1 MADRLKQIPKRI
13 AEVWKS
19 WTNKQR
25 MIIISSA
32 AVLVIAMIILIV
44 VLNQPNYQVLTTCK
58 DYNEMSQVTKL
69 LSDAGYKY
77 EVADGSLVVK
87 VEKAN
92 LTAAKMAL
100 ASGDIKS
107 DGYTFEDAMTSSFST
122 TESDKTKQYEH
133 YLESKFA
140 DDLASMDGIRSASVT
155 VDIADD
161 TNSFYTNTSESS
173 VAAVLQLETSNSVSG
188 DRAESIANFLATAV
202 GNKTTNAITIISA
215 DGSTLFSG
223 TSNAASSSGVSY
235 NSQLKYKDQIES
247 TTKSSLK
254 QGLLATGLYDDA
266 YFTLNYVL
274 NWDRVNT
281 IAKEYTAQ
289 EGMEQGLFSESYEE
303 TSTGTNGAS
312 GTPGTNSNDAD
323 TTTYEISNGTS
334 QSTYEVRKYSYLPNE
349 LVTTT
354 NTEPGAI
361 VYDTSTLAVTFIRN
375 RVYNEDEVRE
385 LGYLDNMTWEEFKAQ
400 NAESVVMDVDDTWT
414 NLISNGTGINAN
426 NISVMAYERHYF
438 EDSTAPGVMSTV
450 TFWVQIALAVAT
462 LALLVLVVLRSAR
475 PLTVEETEPELSVE
489 EMLATTREKQPSVD
503 DIDLQEKSETRIAIE
518 KFVDENPEAVAL
530 LLRNWLSED
539 WD

>member
-1 MADRLKQIPKRI
+1 MVERLKQFPKRI
-13 AEVWKS
+13 AEIWNN
-19 WTNKQR
+19 WTRKQKT
-25 MIIISSA
+25 IIISSA
-32 AVLVIAMIILIV
+32 AVLLIAVIILIIA
-44 VLNQPNYQVLTTCK
+44 LNKPNYQVLTTCK
-58 DYNEMSQVTKL
+58 DYNEMSQVTKI
-69 LSDAGYKY
+69 LSDAGYSY
-77 EVADGSLVVK
+77 EVADNTLVVK
-87 VEKAN
+87 VKKAD
-92 LTAAKMAL
+92 LTAAKMAI

-107 DGYTFEDAMTSSFST
+107 DGYSFEDAMTSSFST

-133 YLESKFA
+133 YLEYKFA
-140 DDLASMDGIRSASVT
+140 DDLKSMDGIKSASVT

-173 VAAVLQLETSNSVSG
+173 VAAVLQLTDTLSG

-202 GNKTTNAITIISA
+202 GNSTTNAITIISS
-215 DGSTLFSG
+215 DGTTLFSG
-223 TSNAASSSGVSY
+223 NSNSSSTSGVSY

-274 NWDRVNT
+274 NWDKVNK
-281 IAKEYTAQ
+281 IAKEYTAPD
-289 EGMEQGLFSESYEE
+289 GMDQGLFSESYEE
-303 TSTGTNGAS
+303 KSTGSNGAS
-312 GTPGTNSNDAD
+312 GTPGTKSNNTDS
-323 TTTYEISNGTS
+323 TTYDLTNGTS
-334 QSTYEVRKYSYLPNE
+334 ESSYEAKKYSYLPNE

-361 VYDTSTLAVTFIRN
+361 VYDTSTLAVTFIKN
-375 RVYNEDEVRE
+375 RVYNEDECKK
-385 LGYLDNMTWEEFKAQ
+385 LGYLDNTTWEEFKAQ
-400 NAESVVMDVDDTWT
+400 NADSVVLNVDNTWT

-438 EDSTAPGVMSTV
+438 QDSTQPGVMSTV
-450 TFWVQIALAVAT
+450 TFWVQIALAVVI
-462 LALLVLVVLRSAR
+462 LGLLVFIVLRSAR

-489 EMLATTREKQPSVD
+489 EMLATTKENQPAVD
-503 DIDLQEKSETRIAIE
+503 DIDIQEKSETRKAIE

-530 LLRNWLSED
+530 LLRNWLNED

>member
-1 MADRLKQIPKRI
+1 MVERLKQFPKRI
-13 AEVWKS
+13 AEIWNN
-19 WTNKQR
+19 WTRKQKT
-25 MIIISSA
+25 IIISSA
-32 AVLVIAMIILIV
+32 AVLLIAVIILIV
-44 VLNQPNYQVLTTCK
+44 ALNKPNYQVLTTCK
-58 DYNEMSQVTKL
+58 DYNEMSQVTKI
-69 LSDAGYKY
+69 LSDAGYSY
-77 EVADGSLVVK
+77 EVADNTLVVK
-87 VEKAN
+87 VKKAD
-92 LTAAKMAL
+92 LTAAKMAI

-107 DGYTFEDAMTSSFST
+107 DGYSFEDAMTSSFST

-133 YLESKFA
+133 YLEYKFA
-140 DDLASMDGIRSASVT
+140 DDLKSMDGIKSASVT

-173 VAAVLQLETSNSVSG
+173 VAAVLQLTDTLSG

-202 GNKTTNAITIISA
+202 GNSTTNAITIISS
-215 DGSTLFSG
+215 DGTTLFSG
-223 TSNAASSSGVSY
+223 NSNSSSTSGVSY

-274 NWDRVNT
+274 NWDKVNK
-281 IAKEYTAQ
+281 IAKEYTAPD
-289 EGMEQGLFSESYEE
+289 GMDQGLFSESYEE
-303 TSTGTNGAS
+303 KSTGSNGAS
-312 GTPGTNSNDAD
+312 GTPGTTSNNTDS
-323 TTTYEISNGTS
+323 TTYDLTNGTS
-334 QSTYEVRKYSYLPNE
+334 ESTYELKKYSYLPNE

-361 VYDTSTLAVTFIRN
+361 VYDTSTLAVTFIKN
-375 RVYNEDEVRE
+375 RVYNEDECKK
-385 LGYLDNMTWEEFKAQ
+385 LGYLDNTTWEEFKAQ
-400 NAESVVMDVDDTWT
+400 NADSVVLNVDNTWT

-438 EDSTAPGVMSTV
+438 QDSTQPGVMSTV
-450 TFWVQIALAVAT
+450 TFWVQIALAVVI
-462 LALLVLVVLRSAR
+462 LGLLVFIVLRSAR

-489 EMLATTREKQPSVD
+489 EMLATTKENQPAVD
-503 DIDLQEKSETRIAIE
+503 DIDIQEKSETRKAIE

-530 LLRNWLSED
+530 LLRNWLNED

>member
-1 MADRLKQIPKRI
+1 MVERLKQFPKRI
-13 AEVWKS
+13 AEIWNN
-19 WTNKQR
+19 WTRKQKT
-25 MIIISSA
+25 IIISSA
-32 AVLVIAMIILIV
+32 AVLLIAVIILIIA
-44 VLNQPNYQVLTTCK
+44 LNKPNYQVLTTCK
-58 DYNEMSQVTKL
+58 DYNEMSQVTKI
-69 LSDAGYKY
+69 LSDAGYSY
-77 EVADGSLVVK
+77 EVADNTLVVK
-87 VEKAN
+87 VKKAD
-92 LTAAKMAL
+92 LTAAKMAI

-107 DGYTFEDAMTSSFST
+107 DGYSFEDAMTSSFST

-133 YLESKFA
+133 YLEYKFA
-140 DDLASMDGIRSASVT
+140 DDLKSMDGIKSASVT

-173 VAAVLQLETSNSVSG
+173 VAAVLQLTDTLSG

-202 GNKTTNAITIISA
+202 GNSTTNAITIISS
-215 DGSTLFSG
+215 DGTTLFSG
-223 TSNAASSSGVSY
+223 NSNSSSTSGVSY

-274 NWDRVNT
+274 NWDKVNK
-281 IAKEYTAQ
+281 IAKEYTAPD
-289 EGMEQGLFSESYEE
+289 GMDQGLFSESYEE
-303 TSTGTNGAS
+303 KSTGSNGAS
-312 GTPGTNSNDAD
+312 GTPGTKSNNTDS
-323 TTTYEISNGTS
+323 TTYDLTDGTS
-334 QSTYEVRKYSYLPNE
+334 ESTYEVKKYSYLPNE

-361 VYDTSTLAVTFIRN
+361 VYDTSTLAVTFIKN
-375 RVYNEDEVRE
+375 RVYNEDECKK
-385 LGYLDNMTWEEFKAQ
+385 LGYLDNTTWEEFKAQ
-400 NAESVVMDVDDTWT
+400 NADSVVLNVDNTWT

-438 EDSTAPGVMSTV
+438 QDSTQPGVMSTV
-450 TFWVQIALAVAT
+450 TFWVQIALAVVI
-462 LALLVLVVLRSAR
+462 LGLLVFIVLRSAR

-489 EMLATTREKQPSVD
+489 EMLATTKENQPAVD
-503 DIDLQEKSETRIAIE
+503 DIDIQEKSETRKAIE

-530 LLRNWLSED
+530 LLRNWLNED

>member
-1 MADRLKQIPKRI
+1 MVERLKQFPKRI
-13 AEVWKS
+13 AEIWNN
-19 WTNKQR
+19 WTRKQKT
-25 MIIISSA
+25 IIISSA
-32 AVLVIAMIILIV
+32 AVLLIAVIILIIA
-44 VLNQPNYQVLTTCK
+44 LNKPNYQVLTTCK
-58 DYNEMSQVTKL
+58 DYNEMSQVTKI
-69 LSDAGYKY
+69 LSDAGYSY
-77 EVADGSLVVK
+77 EVADNTLVVK
-87 VEKAN
+87 VKKAD
-92 LTAAKMAL
+92 LTAAKMAI

-107 DGYTFEDAMTSSFST
+107 DGYSFEDAMTSSFST

-133 YLESKFA
+133 YLEYKFA
-140 DDLASMDGIRSASVT
+140 DDLKSMDGIKSASVT

-173 VAAVLQLETSNSVSG
+173 VAAVLQLTDTLSG

-202 GNKTTNAITIISA
+202 GNSTTNAITIISS
-215 DGSTLFSG
+215 DGTTLFSG
-223 TSNAASSSGVSY
+223 NSNSSSTSGVSY

-274 NWDRVNT
+274 NWDKVNK
-281 IAKEYTAQ
+281 IAKEYTAPD
-289 EGMEQGLFSESYEE
+289 GMDQGLFSESYEE
-303 TSTGTNGAS
+303 KSTGSNGAS
-312 GTPGTNSNDAD
+312 GTPGTKSNNTDS
-323 TTTYEISNGTS
+323 TTYDLTNGTS
-334 QSTYEVRKYSYLPNE
+334 ESSYEVKKYSYLPNE

-361 VYDTSTLAVTFIRN
+361 VYDTSTLAVTFIKN
-375 RVYNEDEVRE
+375 RVYNEDECKK
-385 LGYLDNMTWEEFKAQ
+385 LGYLDNTTWEEFKAQ
-400 NAESVVMDVDDTWT
+400 NADSVVLNVDNTWT

-438 EDSTAPGVMSTV
+438 QDSTQPGVMSTV
-450 TFWVQIALAVAT
+450 TFWVQIALAVVI
-462 LALLVLVVLRSAR
+462 LGLLVFIVLRSAR

-489 EMLATTREKQPSVD
+489 EMLATTKENQPAVD
-503 DIDLQEKSETRIAIE
+503 DIDIQEKSETRKAIE

-530 LLRNWLSED
+530 LLRNWLNED

>member
-1 MADRLKQIPKRI
+1 MVERLKQFPKRI
-13 AEVWKS
+13 AEIWNN
-19 WTNKQR
+19 WTRKQKT
-25 MIIISSA
+25 IIISSA
-32 AVLVIAMIILIV
+32 AVLLIAVIILIV
-44 VLNQPNYQVLTTCK
+44 ALNKPNYQVLTTCK
-58 DYNEMSQVTKL
+58 DYNEMSQVTKI
-69 LSDAGYKY
+69 LSDAGYSY
-77 EVADGSLVVK
+77 EVADNTLVVK
-87 VEKAN
+87 VKKAD
-92 LTAAKMAL
+92 LTAAKMAI

-107 DGYTFEDAMTSSFST
+107 DGYSFEDAMTSSFST

-133 YLESKFA
+133 YLEYKFA
-140 DDLASMDGIRSASVT
+140 DDLKSMDGIKSASVT

-173 VAAVLQLETSNSVSG
+173 VAAVLQLTDTLSG

-202 GNKTTNAITIISA
+202 GNSTTNAITIISS
-215 DGSTLFSG
+215 DGTTLFSG
-223 TSNAASSSGVSY
+223 NSNSSSTSGVSY

-274 NWDRVNT
+274 NWDKVNK
-281 IAKEYTAQ
+281 IAKEYTAPD
-289 EGMEQGLFSESYEE
+289 GMDQGLFSESYEE
-303 TSTGTNGAS
+303 KSTGSNGAS
-312 GTPGTNSNDAD
+312 GTPGTKSNNTDS
-323 TTTYEISNGTS
+323 TTYDLTDGTS
-334 QSTYEVRKYSYLPNE
+334 ESTYEVKKYSYLPNE

-361 VYDTSTLAVTFIRN
+361 VYDTSTLAVTFIKN
-375 RVYNEDEVRE
+375 RVYNEDECKK
-385 LGYLDNMTWEEFKAQ
+385 LGYLDNTTWDEFKAQ
-400 NAESVVMDVDDTWT
+400 NADSVVLNVDNTWT

-438 EDSTAPGVMSTV
+438 QDSTQPGVMSTV
-450 TFWVQIALAVAT
+450 TFWVQIALAVVI
-462 LALLVLVVLRSAR
+462 LGLLVFIVLRSAR

-489 EMLATTREKQPSVD
+489 EMLATTKENQPAVD
-503 DIDLQEKSETRIAIE
+503 DIDIQEKSETRKAIE

-530 LLRNWLSED
+530 LLRNWLNED

>member
-1 MADRLKQIPKRI
+1 MVERLKQFPKRI
-13 AEVWKS
+13 AEIWNN
-19 WTNKQR
+19 WTRKQKT
-25 MIIISSA
+25 IIISSA
-32 AVLVIAMIILIV
+32 AVLLIAVIILIV
-44 VLNQPNYQVLTTCK
+44 ALNKPNYQVLTTCK
-58 DYNEMSQVTKL
+58 DYNEMSQVTKI
-69 LSDAGYKY
+69 LSDAGYSY
-77 EVADGSLVVK
+77 EVADNTLVVK
-87 VEKAN
+87 VKKAD
-92 LTAAKMAL
+92 LTAAKMAI

-107 DGYTFEDAMTSSFST
+107 DGYSFEDAMTSSFST

-133 YLESKFA
+133 YLEYKFA
-140 DDLASMDGIRSASVT
+140 DDLKSMDGIKSASVT

-173 VAAVLQLETSNSVSG
+173 VAAVLQLTDTLSG

-202 GNKTTNAITIISA
+202 GNSTTNAITIISS
-215 DGSTLFSG
+215 DGTTLFSG
-223 TSNAASSSGVSY
+223 NSNSSSTSGVSY

-274 NWDRVNT
+274 NWDKVNK
-281 IAKEYTAQ
+281 IAKEYTAPD
-289 EGMEQGLFSESYEE
+289 GMDQGLFSESYEE
-303 TSTGTNGAS
+303 KSTGSNGAS
-312 GTPGTNSNDAD
+312 GTPGTASNNTDS
-323 TTTYEISNGTS
+323 TTYDLTNGTS
-334 QSTYEVRKYSYLPNE
+334 ESSYEVKKYSYLPNE

-361 VYDTSTLAVTFIRN
+361 VYDTSTLAVTFIKN
-375 RVYNEDEVRE
+375 RVYNEDECKK
-385 LGYLDNMTWEEFKAQ
+385 LGYLDNTTWEEFKAQ
-400 NAESVVMDVDDTWT
+400 NADSVVLNVDNTWT

-438 EDSTAPGVMSTV
+438 QDSTQPGVMSTV
-450 TFWVQIALAVAT
+450 TFWVQIALAVVI
-462 LALLVLVVLRSAR
+462 LGLLVFIVLRSAR

-489 EMLATTREKQPSVD
+489 EMLATTKENQPAVD
-503 DIDLQEKSETRIAIE
+503 DIDIQEKSETRKAIE

-530 LLRNWLSED
+530 LLRNWLNED

>member
-1 MADRLKQIPKRI
+1 MVERLKQFPKRI
-13 AEVWKS
+13 AEIWNN
-19 WTNKQR
+19 WTRKQKT
-25 MIIISSA
+25 IIISSA
-32 AVLVIAMIILIV
+32 AVLLIAVIILIV
-44 VLNQPNYQVLTTCK
+44 ALNKPNYQVLTTCK
-58 DYNEMSQVTKL
+58 DYNEMSQVTKI
-69 LSDAGYKY
+69 LSDAGYSY
-77 EVADGSLVVK
+77 EVADNTLVVK
-87 VEKAN
+87 VKKAD
-92 LTAAKMAL
+92 LTAAKMAI

-107 DGYTFEDAMTSSFST
+107 DGYSFEDAMTSSFST

-133 YLESKFA
+133 YLEYKFA
-140 DDLASMDGIRSASVT
+140 DDLKSMDGIKSASVT

-173 VAAVLQLETSNSVSG
+173 VAAVLQLTDTLSG

-202 GNKTTNAITIISA
+202 GNSTTNAITIISS
-215 DGSTLFSG
+215 DGTTLFSG
-223 TSNAASSSGVSY
+223 NSNSSSTSGVSY

-274 NWDRVNT
+274 NWDKVNK
-281 IAKEYTAQ
+281 IAKEYTAPD
-289 EGMEQGLFSESYEE
+289 GMDQGLFSESYEE
-303 TSTGTNGAS
+303 KSTGSNGAS
-312 GTPGTNSNDAD
+312 GTPGTKSNNTDS
-323 TTTYEISNGTS
+323 TTYDLTDGTS
-334 QSTYEVRKYSYLPNE
+334 ESTYEVKKYSYLPNE

-361 VYDTSTLAVTFIRN
+361 VYDTSTLAVTFIKN
-375 RVYNEDEVRE
+375 RVYNEDECKK
-385 LGYLDNMTWEEFKAQ
+385 LGYLDNTTWEEFKAQ
-400 NAESVVMDVDDTWT
+400 NADSVVLNVDNTWT

-438 EDSTAPGVMSTV
+438 QDSTQPGVMSTV
-450 TFWVQIALAVAT
+450 TFWVQIALAVVI
-462 LALLVLVVLRSAR
+462 LGLLVFIVLRSAR

-489 EMLATTREKQPSVD
+489 EMLATTKENQPAVD
-503 DIDLQEKSETRIAIE
+503 DIDIQEKSETRKAIE

-530 LLRNWLSED
+530 LLRNWLNED